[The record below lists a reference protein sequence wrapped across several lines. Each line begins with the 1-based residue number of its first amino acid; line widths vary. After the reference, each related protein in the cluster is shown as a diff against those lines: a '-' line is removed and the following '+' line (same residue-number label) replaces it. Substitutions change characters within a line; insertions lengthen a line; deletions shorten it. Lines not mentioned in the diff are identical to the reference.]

1 MLEII
6 NALAKIESKT
16 LDDIILVDEQKNEK
30 RGAFNEKIF
39 LEKVIESNK

>member
-16 LDDIILVDEQKNEK
+16 LDDIILVAEQKNK
-30 RGAFNEKIF
+30 KHGAFSEKIF